1 MHSLNTTLFLVTR
14 KYILKNMFIPV
25 RMDNSYN
32 KLLTRTFLEG
42 SSLLSYKKNTAN
54 TENKCDAYC
63 ETQKTVN
70 TRNINGML
78 LCCKEKAN
86 QA

>member
-1 MHSLNTTLFLVTR
+1 MNTSAVYPMLNQPKLIFSIYGLLLAHNYRVNIGDD
-14 KYILKNMFIPV
+14 KLNKNIHCEF
-25 RMDNSYN
+25 
-32 KLLTRTFLEG
+32 
-42 SSLLSYKKNTAN
+42 
-54 TENKCDAYC
+54 YC

>member
-1 MHSLNTTLFLVTR
+1 MEDVKQNEQMKSSELSDQTEQSE
-14 KYILKNMFIPV
+14 KNSRWRECIV
-25 RMDNSYN
+25 KGDNY
-32 KLLTRTFLEG
+32 
-42 SSLLSYKKNTAN
+42 
-54 TENKCDAYC
+54 YC